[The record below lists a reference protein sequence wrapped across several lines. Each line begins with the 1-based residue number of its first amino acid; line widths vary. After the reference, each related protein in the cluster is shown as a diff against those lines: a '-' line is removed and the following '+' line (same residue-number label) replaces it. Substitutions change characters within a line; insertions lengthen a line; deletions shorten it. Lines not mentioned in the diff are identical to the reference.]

1 MHLLPTFLYF
11 FCFYLKI
18 CPSWRENECG
28 SKATGLLTPYLSSV
42 IPHPSSRLSP
52 LSPLTPPPLSLI
64 SSLFSLLPHPSS
76 LFPNLSSF
84 LPPPLHLI
92 SVSSIF
98 LSYPTTYTLTPP
110 PSSCHLYPSSQ
121 TPRLRAAPAP
131 KPWCGQW
138 RVCEKWRM
146 SGDWSV

>member
-42 IPHPSSRLSP
+42 IPHPSSRMSP

-64 SSLFSLLPHPSS
+64 SSLSSLIPHPFSLISHHSSLLPYTSSLFPQSSSLTPPPIPSPLLPHP
-76 LFPNLSSF
+76 
-84 LPPPLHLI
+84 
-92 SVSSIF
+92 V
-98 LSYPTTYTLTPP
+98 TYTPP

-138 RVCEKWRM
+138 RVCEKW
-146 SGDWSV
+146 